1 MSSKRKTSS
10 LVVCML
16 MVFVLILS
24 ACSSAG
30 SSTTNKNASN
40 NGKTNTEKTNNA
52 SEPTNATATE
62 GTEAVDP
69 ANDLPSK
76 DIQGEVT
83 VWAFNEKVF
92 EEVGAA
98 FMAEYPG
105 IKLKTVVMPFG
116 DLHDKLQT
124 TIAAGSGAPDV
135 AEVEMY
141 QLNRYMAGNVLENLL
156 EEPYNA
162 GKYKD
167 LVVPYNWERWMTP
180 DSSQLLGMPWDMT
193 PGVYYYRADI
203 FEELGLPSDPAELG
217 EYMQDEENLLNLAQ
231 ILKANGKYFMEWSD
245 GPIVWAGDEVGYF
258 DKDMNWTRNTDK
270 MVKVLDITKRGQQLG
285 WAPHIGYGSDEGKQL
300 VLKGDLVGVVSG
312 SFGAR
317 GLQETFPELAGKWK
331 VTRLPIGINVGM
343 GGSSFVIPSQSKNK
357 EAAWA
362 YIQWSMRSENAWK
375 IWTKHSIQ
383 PGYKDISSLDW
394 YANTKN
400 EYLGGQE
407 EFKLY
412 EQLSNDIPVK
422 HLTPVDNKGWEI
434 FIAAIGDALA
444 KNTDSKTAIQKI
456 GDDVLKQASK
466 EIAAF
471 KKAMGMQP

>member
-1 MSSKRKTSS
+1 MIQKRGTKAWPI
-10 LVVCML
+10 LLAGM
-16 MVFVLILS
+16 MMLS
-24 ACSSAG
+24 ACSSAPAT
-30 SSTTNKNASN
+30 SSVNNSSN
-40 NGKTNTEKTNNA
+40 NANKSTSTAAE
-52 SEPTNATATE
+52 ATAAPEATE
-62 GTEAVDP
+62 GAAAGDSTAS
-69 ANDLPSK
+69 ALPSK
-76 DIQGEVT
+76 DITGEVT
-83 VWAFNEKVF
+83 VWAFNETVF
-92 EEVGAA
+92 DEIGQA

-105 IKLKTVVMPFG
+105 IKLNTVVMPFG

-141 QLNRYMAGNVLENLL
+141 QLHRYMTGHVLENLL

-162 GKYKD
+162 AQYKD
-167 LVVPYNWERWMTP
+167 LVHPFNWERWMTP
-180 DSSQLLGMPWDMT
+180 DSSELLGMPWDMT

-203 FEELGLPSDPAELG
+203 FEELGLPSDPTELG
-217 EYMQDEENLLNLAQ
+217 EYMQDEENFLNLVQ

-258 DKDMNWTRNTDK
+258 DKDMNWLRNTDK

-285 WAPHIGYGSDEGKQL
+285 WAPHIGYTTDEGKQL

-317 GLQETFPELAGKWK
+317 GLQETFPELAGKWRA
-331 VTRLPIGINVGM
+331 TRLPVGINVGM
-343 GGSSFVIPSQSKNK
+343 GGSSFVIPAQSKNK

-383 PGYKDISSLDW
+383 PGYKDMSSLDW

-434 FIAAIGDALA
+434 FITAIGDALA
-444 KNTDSKTAIQKI
+444 KNTDSKTVIQKI
-456 GDDVLKQASK
+456 GDDVMAQAAK
-466 EIAAF
+466 EIASF
-471 KKAMGMQP
+471 KQAMQE

>member
-1 MSSKRKTSS
+1 MIQKRGNLALPVLLTGM
-10 LVVCML
+10 ML
-16 MVFVLILS
+16 LS
-24 ACSSAG
+24 ACSSAPAT
-30 SSTTNKNASN
+30 SSVNNSSN
-40 NGKTNTEKTNNA
+40 TQNKTNTVA
-52 SEPTNATATE
+52 SEATA
-62 GTEAVDP
+62 AP
-69 ANDLPSK
+69 AASDNTAAGNSAADALPSK
-76 DIQGEVT
+76 DITGEVT
-83 VWAFNEKVF
+83 VWAFNEQVF
-92 EEVGAA
+92 DEIGQA

-105 IKLKTVVMPFG
+105 IKLNTVVMPFG

-141 QLNRYMAGNVLENLL
+141 QLHRYMTGHVLENLL

-162 GKYKD
+162 GQYKD
-167 LVVPYNWERWMTP
+167 LVHPFNWERWMTP
-180 DSSQLLGMPWDMT
+180 DSSELLGMPWDMT

-203 FEELGLPSDPAELG
+203 FEELGLPSEPAELG
-217 EYMQDEENLLNLAQ
+217 EYMQDEENFLNLVQ

-258 DKDMNWTRNTDK
+258 DKDMNWLRNTDK

-285 WAPHIGYGSDEGKQL
+285 WAPHLGYTTDEGKQL
-300 VLKGDLVGVVSG
+300 VLKGDMVGIVSG

-317 GLQETFPELAGKWK
+317 GLQETFPELAGKWRA
-331 VTRLPIGINVGM
+331 TRLPVGINVGM
-343 GGSSFVIPSQSKNK
+343 GGSSFVIPAQSKNK

-383 PGYKDISSLDW
+383 PGYKDISGLDW

-412 EQLSNDIPVK
+412 EQLSNDIPIK
-422 HLTPVDNKGWEI
+422 HLTPVDNKSWEI
-434 FIAAIGDALA
+434 FITAIGDALA
-444 KNTDSKTAIQKI
+444 KNTDSKTVIQKI
-456 GDDVLKQASK
+456 GDDVAAQAAK
-466 EIAAF
+466 EIAGF
-471 KKAMGMQP
+471 KQAMQQ

>member
-1 MSSKRKTSS
+1 MTRKTSN
-10 LVVCML
+10 LLWCVL
-16 MVFVLILS
+16 LVFVLILS
-24 ACSSAG
+24 ACSSAPAT
-30 SSTTNKNASN
+30 STSN
-40 NGKTNTEKTNNA
+40 NAANNA
-52 SEPTNATATE
+52 EATAATDA
-62 GTEAVDP
+62 GTTEAATETTEP
-69 ANDLPSK
+69 AAGETAAADTAATELPSK
-76 DIQGEVT
+76 DITGEVT
-83 VWAFNEKVF
+83 VWAFNEQVF
-92 EEVGAA
+92 DEIGTA

-141 QLNRYMAGNVLENLL
+141 QLNRYMAGHVLENLL

-167 LVVPYNWERWMTP
+167 LVHPFNWERWMTP
-180 DSSQLLGMPWDMT
+180 DSSELLGMPWDMT

-217 EYMQDEENLLNLAQ
+217 EYIQDEENFLNLVQ
-231 ILKANGKYFMEWSD
+231 ILKANGKYFMEWND
-245 GPIVWAGDEVGYF
+245 GPAVWAGDEVGYF
-258 DKDMNWTRNTDK
+258 DKDMNWTRNTEK

-285 WAPHIGYGSDEGKQL
+285 WAPHIGYASDEGKQL
-300 VLKGDLVGVVSG
+300 VLKGDLVGVVAG

-317 GLQETFPELAGKWK
+317 GLQETFPELAGKWRA
-331 VTRLPIGINVGM
+331 TRLPVGINVGM
-343 GGSSFVIPSQSKNK
+343 GGSSFVIPAQSKNK

-412 EQLSNDIPVK
+412 EQLSNDIPIK

-444 KNTDSKTAIQKI
+444 KNTDSKTVIQKI
-456 GDDVLKQASK
+456 GDDVMAQASK

-471 KKAMGMQP
+471 KKAMQE

>member
-1 MSSKRKTSS
+1 MILMRKSSSFA
-10 LVVCML
+10 VCLL
-16 MVFVLILS
+16 MVFVLLLS

-30 SSTTNKNASN
+30 SNTTVKNTA
-40 NGKTNTEKTNNA
+40 NNA
-52 SEPTNATATE
+52 TTSDTEATTAPESTEATA
-62 GTEAVDP
+62 EADP
-69 ANDLPSK
+69 TKELPSK
-76 DIQGEVT
+76 DITGEVT
-83 VWAFNEKVF
+83 VWAFNEEVF
-92 EEVGAA
+92 DEVGAA
-98 FMAEYPG
+98 FSAEYPG

-156 EEPYNA
+156 AEPYNA

-203 FEELGLPSDPAELG
+203 FEELGLPSDPTELG
-217 EYMQDEENLLNLAQ
+217 EYMQDEENLLNLAS
-231 ILKANGKYFMEWSD
+231 ILKANGKYFMEWGD
-245 GPIVWAGDEVGYF
+245 GPAVWAGDEVGYF

-285 WAPHIGYGSDEGKQL
+285 WAPYIGYASDEGKQL
-300 VLKGDLVGVVSG
+300 VLKGDLVGIVAG

-317 GLQETFPELAGKWK
+317 GLQETFPELSGKWK
-331 VTRLPIGINVGM
+331 ATRLPIGINVGM
-343 GGSSFVIPSQSKNK
+343 GGSSFVIPAQSKNK

-375 IWTKHSIQ
+375 IWTKHHIQ
-383 PGYKDISSLDW
+383 PGYKDMAALDW
-394 YANTKN
+394 YASTKN

-412 EQLSNDIPVK
+412 EELSNDIPVK

-444 KNTDSKTAIQKI
+444 KNTDSKTAIAKI
-456 GDDVLKQASK
+456 GDDVAKQASK
-466 EIAAF
+466 EIEAF

>member
-1 MSSKRKTSS
+1 M
-10 LVVCML
+10 LVL
-16 MVFVLILS
+16 VLVLS
-24 ACSSAG
+24 ACSSAPATSG
-30 SSTTNKNASN
+30 TNNASN
-40 NGKTNTEKTNNA
+40 NAEA
-52 SEPTNATATE
+52 TNAAVNTGTAEATAEAADPAAAEAVPADTAATE
-62 GTEAVDP
+62 
-69 ANDLPSK
+69 LPSK
-76 DIQGEVT
+76 DITGEVT

-92 EEVGAA
+92 DEIGTA

-105 IKLKTVVMPFG
+105 IKLKTVVMPFA

-141 QLNRYMAGNVLENLL
+141 QLNRYMAGHVLENLL

-167 LVVPYNWERWMTP
+167 LVHPFNWERWMTP
-180 DSSQLLGMPWDMT
+180 DSSELLGMPWDMT

-217 EYMQDEENLLNLAQ
+217 EYIQDEENFLNLVQ

-245 GPIVWAGDEVGYF
+245 GPAVWAGDEVGYF

-285 WAPHIGYGSDEGKQL
+285 WAPHIGYASDEGKQL
-300 VLKGDLVGVVSG
+300 VLKGDLVGVVAG

-317 GLQETFPELAGKWK
+317 GLQETFPELAGKWRA
-331 VTRLPIGINVGM
+331 TRLPVGINVGM
-343 GGSSFVIPSQSKNK
+343 GGSSFVIPAQSKNK

-412 EQLSNDIPVK
+412 EQLSNDIPIK

-444 KNTDSKTAIQKI
+444 KNTDSKTVIQKI
-456 GDDVLKQASK
+456 GDDVMAQASK

-471 KKAMGMQP
+471 KKAMQE

>member
-1 MSSKRKTSS
+1 
-10 LVVCML
+10 
-16 MVFVLILS
+16 MVFVLLLS

-30 SSTTNKNASN
+30 SNTTVKNTA
-40 NGKTNTEKTNNA
+40 NNA
-52 SEPTNATATE
+52 TTSDTEATTAPESTEATA
-62 GTEAVDP
+62 EADP
-69 ANDLPSK
+69 TKELPSK
-76 DIQGEVT
+76 DITGEVT
-83 VWAFNEKVF
+83 VWAFNEEVF
-92 EEVGAA
+92 DEVGAA
-98 FMAEYPG
+98 FSAEYPG

-156 EEPYNA
+156 AEPYNA

-203 FEELGLPSDPAELG
+203 FEELGLPSDPTELG
-217 EYMQDEENLLNLAQ
+217 EYMQDEENLLNLAS
-231 ILKANGKYFMEWSD
+231 ILKANGKYFMEWGD
-245 GPIVWAGDEVGYF
+245 GPAVWAGDEVGYF

-285 WAPHIGYGSDEGKQL
+285 WAPYIGYASDEGKQL
-300 VLKGDLVGVVSG
+300 VLKGDLVGIVAG

-317 GLQETFPELAGKWK
+317 GLQETFPELSGKWK
-331 VTRLPIGINVGM
+331 ATRLPIGINVGM
-343 GGSSFVIPSQSKNK
+343 GGSSFVIPAQSKNK

-375 IWTKHSIQ
+375 IWTKHHIQ
-383 PGYKDISSLDW
+383 PGYKDMAALDW
-394 YANTKN
+394 YASTKN

-412 EQLSNDIPVK
+412 EELSNDIPVK

-444 KNTDSKTAIQKI
+444 KNTDSKTAIAKI
-456 GDDVLKQASK
+456 GDDVAKQASK
-466 EIAAF
+466 EIEAF

>member
-1 MSSKRKTSS
+1 MILMRKSSSFA
-10 LVVCML
+10 VCIL
-16 MVFVLILS
+16 MVFVLLLS

-30 SSTTNKNASN
+30 SNTTVKNTANNETTNV
-40 NGKTNTEKTNNA
+40 TE
-52 SEPTNATATE
+52 ATTAPE
-62 GTEAVDP
+62 GTEATAEADP
-69 ANDLPSK
+69 TKELPSK
-76 DIQGEVT
+76 DITGEVT
-83 VWAFNEKVF
+83 VWAFNEEVF
-92 EEVGAA
+92 DEVGAA
-98 FMAEYPG
+98 FTAEYPG

-156 EEPYNA
+156 AEPYNA

-203 FEELGLPSDPAELG
+203 FEELGLPSDPTELG
-217 EYMQDEENLLNLAQ
+217 EYMQDEENLLNLAS
-231 ILKANGKYFMEWSD
+231 ILKANGKYFMEWGD
-245 GPIVWAGDEVGYF
+245 GPAVWAGDEVGYF
-258 DKDMNWTRNTDK
+258 DKDMNWTRNTEK
-270 MVKVLDITKRGQQLG
+270 MVKVLDVTKRGQQLG
-285 WAPHIGYGSDEGKQL
+285 WAPYIGYASDEGKQL
-300 VLKGDLVGVVSG
+300 VLKGDLVGVVQG

-317 GLQETFPELAGKWK
+317 GLQETFPELSGKWK
-331 VTRLPIGINVGM
+331 ATRLPIGINVGM
-343 GGSSFVIPSQSKNK
+343 GGSSFVIPAQSKNK

-375 IWTKHSIQ
+375 IWTKHHIQ
-383 PGYKDISSLDW
+383 PGYKDMAALDW
-394 YANTKN
+394 YANTQN

-412 EQLSNDIPVK
+412 EELSNDIPVK

-444 KNTDSKTAIQKI
+444 KNTDSKTAIAKI
-456 GDDVLKQASK
+456 GDDVAKQASK
-466 EIAAF
+466 EIEAF
-471 KKAMGMQP
+471 KKAMGMTP

>member
-1 MSSKRKTSS
+1 MKRKTNN
-10 LVVCML
+10 LLGCLLLAVALML
-16 MVFVLILS
+16 P
-24 ACSSAG
+24 ACSSAPATSG
-30 SSTTNKNASN
+30 NESSSN
-40 NGKTNTEKTNNA
+40 NEKTTASANAGTTEATTETAEPAA
-52 SEPTNATATE
+52 SEAVAADTAAT
-62 GTEAVDP
+62 
-69 ANDLPSK
+69 DLPSK
-76 DIQGEVT
+76 DITGEVT
-83 VWAFNEKVF
+83 VWAFNEQVF
-92 EEVGAA
+92 DEIGKA

-105 IKLKTVVMPFG
+105 IKLKTVVMPFA

-141 QLNRYMAGNVLENLL
+141 QLNRYMAGHVLENLL

-167 LVVPYNWERWMTP
+167 LVTPFNWERWMTP
-180 DSSQLLGMPWDMT
+180 DSSELLGMPWDMT

-217 EYMQDEENLLNLAQ
+217 EYMQDEENFLNLVQ

-245 GPIVWAGDEVGYF
+245 GPVVWAGDEVGYF

-270 MVKVLDITKRGQQLG
+270 MVNILDITKRGQQLG

-331 VTRLPIGINVGM
+331 VTRLPVGINVGM
-343 GGSSFVIPSQSKNK
+343 GGSSFVIPAQSKNK

-362 YIQWSMRSENAWK
+362 YIEWSMRSENAWK

-394 YANTKN
+394 YASTKN

-444 KNTDSKTAIQKI
+444 KNTDSKTVIQKI
-456 GDDVLKQASK
+456 GDDVMAQASK

-471 KKAMGMQP
+471 KKAMQE

>member
-1 MSSKRKTSS
+1 MKRKTNN
-10 LVVCML
+10 LLGCLLLAVALML
-16 MVFVLILS
+16 P
-24 ACSSAG
+24 ACSSAPATSG
-30 SSTTNKNASN
+30 NESSSN
-40 NGKTNTEKTNNA
+40 NEKTTASANVGTTEATTETAEPAA
-52 SEPTNATATE
+52 SEAVAADTAAT
-62 GTEAVDP
+62 
-69 ANDLPSK
+69 DLPSK
-76 DIQGEVT
+76 DITGEVT
-83 VWAFNEKVF
+83 VWAFNEQVF
-92 EEVGAA
+92 EEIGKA

-105 IKLKTVVMPFG
+105 IKLKTVVMPFA

-141 QLNRYMAGNVLENLL
+141 QLNRYMAGHVLENLL

-167 LVVPYNWERWMTP
+167 LVTPFNWERWMTP
-180 DSSQLLGMPWDMT
+180 DSSELLGMPWDMT

-217 EYMQDEENLLNLAQ
+217 EYMQDEENFLNLVQ

-245 GPIVWAGDEVGYF
+245 GPVVWAGDEVGYF

-270 MVKVLDITKRGQQLG
+270 MVNILDITKRGQQLG

-331 VTRLPIGINVGM
+331 VTRLPVGINVGM
-343 GGSSFVIPSQSKNK
+343 GGSSFVIPAQSKNK

-394 YANTKN
+394 YASTKN

-444 KNTDSKTAIQKI
+444 KNTDSKTVIQKI
-456 GDDVLKQASK
+456 GDDVMAQASK

-471 KKAMGMQP
+471 KKAMQE

>member
-1 MSSKRKTSS
+1 MKRKTRN
-10 LVVCML
+10 LVWCIL
-16 MVFVLILS
+16 MVVVLLLS
-24 ACSSAG
+24 SCSNG
-30 SSTTNKNASN
+30 SNATTTKNADN
-40 NGKTNTEKTNNA
+40 NVSATKTADAGNTA
-52 SEPTNATATE
+52 
-62 GTEAVDP
+62 EAVEP
-69 ANDLPSK
+69 ATTDNAAGEVVAADLPSK
-76 DIQGEVT
+76 DITGEVT

-92 EEVGAA
+92 EEVGTA

-156 EEPYNA
+156 AEPYNA
-162 GKYKD
+162 GRFKD
-167 LVVPYNWERWMTP
+167 LVHPFNWERWMTP

-203 FEELGLPSDPAELG
+203 FEELGLPSDPTELG
-217 EYMQDEENLLNLAQ
+217 EYMQDEENFLNLVQ

-258 DKDMNWTRNTDK
+258 DKDMNWTRNTEK

-285 WAPHIGYGSDEGKQL
+285 WAPHLGYTTDEGKQL
-300 VLKGDLVGVVSG
+300 VLKGDMVGVVSG

-317 GLQETFPELAGKWK
+317 GLQETFPELSGKWK

-343 GGSSFVIPSQSKNK
+343 GGSSFVIPAQSKNK

-383 PGYKDISSLDW
+383 PGYKDIAGLDW

-412 EQLSNDIPVK
+412 EQMSTDIPTK

-434 FIAAIGDALA
+434 FIAAVGDALA

-456 GDDVLKQASK
+456 GDDVLKQAAK
-466 EIAAF
+466 EIESF
-471 KKAMGMQP
+471 KKAMQP